1 MKNNKNRLIPFLIGA
16 MALFGVGCEDRR
28 MNNMIEDKV
37 YLTKFGENVQNVF
50 KWDNYTY
57 ELQVT
62 KSGVGQQGGEVSL
75 NVDESALTP
84 YAAKYKLLP
93 ADLYKIK
100 STTLKLHKG
109 DYSVPFEIELNT
121 AGIEALKAA
130 TKLNYAVPF
139 KLTTSTLTPAAESQL
154 ISVFV
159 PNVLSPYI
167 EFKTPGLSP
176 ATSSISTAI
185 APDETKFYVF
195 LRTNYDNKTDLE
207 YKVEMDEA
215 VLTAY
220 NLEKKTSHKLL
231 PAEAY
236 RIDASTFK
244 IAKLNNEQALSYYLL
259 KGKVPNG
266 DYMLPLKIKTVA
278 KHEINPEKSTILIPV
293 KIQN

>member
-1 MKNNKNRLIPFLIGA
+1 MKNNNRLIPFVIGA
-16 MALFGVGCEDRR
+16 MALIGAGCEDRR

-62 KSGVGQQGGEVSL
+62 KSGVGQQGGEVRLS
-75 NVDESALTP
+75 VDESALAP

-100 STTLKLHKG
+100 STTLQLGKG
-109 DYSVPFEIELNT
+109 DYDVPFEIELNT

-139 KLTTSTLTPAAESQL
+139 KLTSSTIAPAAENQL
-154 ISVFV
+154 VSVFV

-167 EFKTPGLSP
+167 EFKTAGLSP
-176 ATSSISTAI
+176 ATSSISTAS

-195 LRTNYDNKTDLE
+195 LRTNYDNRTDLE

-220 NLEKKTSHKLL
+220 NLEKKTNHKLL

-236 RIDASTFK
+236 RIDANTFK

-266 DYMLPLKIKTVA
+266 DYMLPLKITTVA
-278 KHEINPEKSTILIPV
+278 KHEINPAKSTILIPV